1 MDTTTIEQRLR
12 TFLLALAGFMCL
24 GTVAE
29 LALAEHTKT
38 LVQLTPFVLCG
49 VGLVTVIVALLRPRR
64 GTLIALRVV
73 MGLLMAGSLFGIY
86 EHLANNLAFELDIRP
101 GAAINSVWFAALKGA
116 APLLAPGILALA
128 AVLAIAATYYHPA
141 LSNQRDSATKRL
153 VSKNDSSISEGRLS

>member
-1 MDTTTIEQRLR
+1 MSPMRNSNRLRPTSLQSKLTRDRPALCEVGRSRREEILMDTTTIEQRLR

-64 GTLIALRVV
+64 ETLIALRVV

-86 EHLANNLAFELDIRP
+86 EHLANN
-101 GAAINSVWFAALKGA
+101 
-116 APLLAPGILALA
+116 
-128 AVLAIAATYYHPA
+128 
-141 LSNQRDSATKRL
+141 
-153 VSKNDSSISEGRLS
+153 